1 MKLRCIIV
9 DDEELAREGI
19 KVLLEE
25 HPQVEVLRSCH
36 DGLTA
41 ITAIEQLQPDLV
53 FLDIQMPGVN
63 GFEVIASLSKPRPYI
78 VFATAHDQYAIKA
91 FEINAIDY
99 LLKPFSDERFNQAL
113 EKATDALKKDQLK
126 KNQAIDNLISQTV
139 NTTKTSAQIVLGSKD
154 QQTIVFKSDG
164 QVYQILLDDITHV
177 EAFDY
182 YIKVHVN
189 NQFFLIRETMKQM
202 SSRLPEKQFIR
213 IHKSYIV
220 NIKKVSQFGKGDGD
234 NFQVTLNSG
243 EALRVSRS
251 YKNAVQDALK

>member
-1 MKLRCIIV
+1 MKLTCIIV

-25 HPQVEVLRSCH
+25 HAHVEILRSCH
-36 DGLTA
+36 DGLSA
-41 ITAIEQLQPDLV
+41 IKAIEQLQPDLV

-63 GFEVIASLSKPRPYI
+63 GFEVIASLPKPRPYI
-78 VFATAHDQYAIKA
+78 IFATAHDQYAIKA

-113 EKATDALKKDQLK
+113 EKASDALKKDQLEK
-126 KNQAIDNLISQTV
+126 SQAIDNLISHTSNSV
-139 NTTKTSAQIVLGSKD
+139 KTTTKIVSGTDD

-164 QVYQILLDDITHV
+164 QVYQVLLEDITHV

-189 NQFFLIRETMKQM
+189 KQFFLIRETMKQM
-202 SSRLPEKQFIR
+202 SSRLPETQFIR

-220 NIKKVSQFGKGDGD
+220 NIKKVSQFGKGEGD

-243 EALRVSRS
+243 ELLRVSRS